1 MESNPELR
9 DNTRFYH
16 EVTIMVEDY
25 PNGKYYEGRMLNY
38 SRGGLYFEADFS
50 PMVGSEIFIGMENSP
65 YTSGHDV
72 YRAKV
77 MWSKRL
83 PDNDSFF
90 YSGIGVQYL

>member
-9 DNTRFYH
+9 YNTRFYH
-16 EVTIMVEDY
+16 EATIMVEDY

-50 PMVGSEIFIGMENSP
+50 PKVGSEIFIGMEKSP

-72 YRAKV
+72 YRARV
-77 MWSKRL
+77 MWSKPL

-90 YSGIGVQYL
+90 YYGIGVQYL